1 MLSKKMMTQLQA
13 QLQKH
18 LHQAGNAAL
27 AEALNN
33 EHKDDVIIHNR
44 SVGITVTGDD
54 VVTKRWL
61 KHYENKAL
69 GKNTAKPTPAS
80 DQEALTAHA
89 ESVADGTL
97 AKKYMNP
104 NVIAAIPDIMAKGSH
119 FRNIPPINLKKK

>member
-1 MLSKKMMTQLQA
+1 MVSKKMMTQLQS

-18 LHQAGNAAL
+18 LQQAGNAAL

-44 SVGITVTGDD
+44 GVGITVTGDAPD
-54 VVTKRWL
+54 T
-61 KHYENKAL
+61 KAL
-69 GKNTAKPTPAS
+69 LKYYDNKTGDAKKPSAKQLQTIV
-80 DQEALTAHA
+80 TNHA

-104 NVIAAIPDIMAKGSH
+104 NVIAAIPDIVAKGSH
-119 FRNIPPINLKKK
+119 FRNMPPINLKKK

>member
-1 MLSKKMMTQLQA
+1 MVLKKIMPQLLPQLQDSI
-13 QLQKH
+13 
-18 LHQAGNAAL
+18 NAAV

-33 EHKDDVIIHNR
+33 EHPDDEITHAKG
-44 SVGITVTGDD
+44 VGITVTGDAPD
-54 VVTKRWL
+54 T
-61 KHYENKAL
+61 KAL
-69 GKNTAKPTPAS
+69 LKYYDNKTGDAKKPSAKQLQTIV
-80 DQEALTAHA
+80 TNHA

>member
-1 MLSKKMMTQLQA
+1 MVSQKIMSKLLP

-18 LHQAGNAAL
+18 LHQASNAVL

-33 EHKDDVIIHNR
+33 EHQDDVITHNR
-44 SVGITVTGDD
+44 GVGITVTGDD

-69 GKNTAKPTPAS
+69 GKNTERPTSTS

-97 AKKYMNP
+97 AKKYMTP
-104 NVIAAIPDIMAKGSH
+104 NVIASIPDIMAKGSH
-119 FRNIPPINLKKK
+119 FRKIPPLTI